1 MQKLLLF
8 LNRIPIAR
16 FVLLSLLLC
25 TGISG
30 VSLAQVNIFS
40 GVSATP
46 TSFSSSPSTT
56 VELNFTYKAGNGT
69 GNEISSFRFGHASSS
84 VTCGNTLVPD
94 NLSTF
99 TVSPILSDNIRT
111 FSSNYIYP
119 TNAPTGSR
127 IIVVQAMSGTT
138 VKATTCIPVTV
149 TPPVTPLSF
158 TTQTTN
164 VSCLGGNNG
173 SITVTPSGGTPPY
186 QYSIN
191 NGDYTNTS
199 NVFSGLTAG
208 EYSIKVKDNAGVES
222 TPSSVTVGTAVDAIN
237 PMAIAKNITVQLNA
251 AGTVTI
257 AAADVNNGST
267 DNCSIATIALD
278 KTTFNCSNLGAN
290 AVVLTVTDGSGN
302 QSTANAIV
310 TVEDKINP
318 TAIAKNITVEL
329 NAAGTVTISA
339 ADVNNGSTDNC
350 SIATITLDKTT
361 FDCSNLRGNAV
372 VLTVTD
378 GSGNQSTAN
387 ATVIV
392 KDRINPTAIAKNI
405 TVQLNAAGT
414 ATIAAADVN
423 NGSTDNCSV
432 QMIELDKTTFDCSN
446 LGANTVT
453 LTVTDGVGNQ
463 STTTA
468 TVTVEDKTNPTAIA
482 KNITVQLNA
491 AGTVTI
497 AAADVNNGSS
507 DNCSIATIALDKT
520 TFDCSNLGANA
531 VVLTVTDGSGN
542 QSTANAIVTVEDK
555 INPTAI
561 AKNITVEL
569 NAAGTVTIS
578 AADVNNGST
587 DNCSIATITLDK
599 TTFDC
604 SNLRGNAVVLTVTD
618 GSGNQS
624 TANATVIVKDRINPT
639 AIAKNITVQL
649 NAAGTVT
656 IAAADVNN
664 GSTDNC
670 SVQMIELDKTTF
682 DCSNLGANT
691 VTLTVTDGVGNQSTT
706 TATVTVEDKTNPT
719 AIAKN
724 ITVQL
729 NAAGTVTIAAA
740 DVNNGSTDNC
750 SIATIALDKTTFNC
764 SNLGANAVVLTV
776 TDGSGNQSTANAI
789 VTVEDKINP
798 TAIAKNITV
807 ELNAAGTVT
816 ISAADVNNGST
827 DNCSIATITLDK
839 TTFDCS
845 NLRGNAVV
853 LTVTDGSGNQSTA
866 NATVIVKDR
875 INPTAIA
882 KNITVQLNAA
892 GTVTIAA
899 ADVNNG
905 STDNCSIAMIELDKT
920 TFDCSNL
927 GNNTVTLTVTDGV
940 GNQST
945 TTAIVTVE
953 DKTNPTA
960 IAKNITVQLNA
971 AGTVTIAAADVN
983 NGSSDNCSVATLSL
997 SKSTFDCSNVGVNS
1011 IVLTVTDGSGNQST
1025 ANATVTVQDVTKPT
1039 VITKNIAVT
1048 LGIGGTVDITANDVD
1063 NGSSD
1068 ACGILTKS
1076 VSPSSFN
1083 AAGNYTVTLTVTDV
1097 NGNSDER
1104 TATVS
1109 VNRRATTLTY
1119 SGATNGQYSDPVVIQ
1134 ATLIDNLTN
1143 APISGKN
1150 ISFTLG
1156 TQSTSATTD
1165 GSGLAN
1171 SSITLNQAPGNYT
1184 VASAFA
1190 GDGIYGASSDSD
1202 PFTINKENAVAT
1214 YTGAMFASTANST
1227 SSTATVTLAA
1237 TIQDITAVTG
1247 NANYDANAGDIAK
1260 ATLQFVIDG
1269 TPLPPTPIGYV
1280 NSGDA
1285 MTGTATVNWT
1295 ADIQQNDSKQFTVL
1309 ILINGYY
1316 VGQDNVVITVS
1327 KPLNDF
1333 ITGGG
1338 YLNVTN
1344 SAGIKAGDNG
1354 TRNNFGFNVKYNKS
1368 GKNLQGNINTIV
1380 RRMEGGVMHYYQ
1392 VKGNVM
1398 TSLAVQPSTA
1408 GGTATFNGKASIQD
1422 ITDPLNVIAVD
1433 GNATLQVEMTD
1444 NGEPGSTDMIGIT
1457 VWNKSGGLWFASNWN
1472 GARTTQKILGGGNI
1486 KVSGGAINTRVAAEE
1501 VIPAEELALDVV
1513 IAPNPAANQVKVMLQ
1528 GWGQTRNVRLRLTD
1542 FTATSLGEWN
1552 VELNNG
1558 SGSTTLDLSSQP
1570 LGSYLIIAD
1579 GDQKRLTK
1587 KILKAGN

>member
-8 LNRIPIAR
+8 LNRIPIVR
-16 FVLLSLLLC
+16 FAFLLLLFG

-30 VSLAQVNIFS
+30 VSLAQNTFT
-40 GVSATP
+40 SATANP
-46 TSFSSSPSTT
+46 NSFTLGTPNAIMTIA
-56 VELNFTYKAGNGT
+56 FTYAANPGANT
-69 GNEISSFRFGHASSS
+69 VTSYRIGHASASS
-84 VTCGNTLVPD
+84 TCDNALLPS

-99 TVSPILSDNIRT
+99 GVASQTGTRDYL
-111 FSSNYIYP
+111 FIYTYP
-119 TNAPTGSR
+119 ANAPAGSR
-127 IIVVQAMSGTT
+127 VIVIQALNADNSVRG
-138 VKATTCIPVTV
+138 TTCIPITV
-149 TPPVTPLSF
+149 ISPVTPLSF

-164 VSCLGGNNG
+164 VSCLGGNDG
-173 SITVTPSGGTPPY
+173 SITVTASGGTSPY
-186 QYSIN
+186 QYSKD
-191 NGDYTNTS
+191 NGATYTTNS
-199 NVFSGLTAG
+199 NNVFSGLTAG
-208 EYSIKVKDNAGVES
+208 NYSIRVKDNAGVES
-222 TPSSVTVGTAVDAIN
+222 TPSIVTVGTAVDVTN
-237 PMAIAKNITVQLNA
+237 PTAIAKNITVQLNA

-267 DNCSIATIALD
+267 DNCSIATLALDKTTFDCSNLGANTVTLTVTDGSGNFSTVNATVTVEDKINPTAIAQNITVQLNAAGTVTIAAADVNNGSSDNCSVATIALD
-278 KTTFNCSNLGAN
+278 KTTFDCSNLGAN

-302 QSTANAIV
+302 QSTANATV

-350 SIATITLDKTT
+350 SIATLALDKTT
-361 FDCSNLRGNAV
+361 FDCSNVGVNSI

-378 GSGNQSTAN
+378 GSGNFSTAT
-387 ATVIV
+387 ATVTV
-392 KDRINPTAIAKNI
+392 EDKINPTAIAKNI

-414 ATIAAADVN
+414 VTIAAADVN

-446 LGANTVT
+446 LGNNTVT

-482 KNITVQLNA
+482 QNITVQLNAAGTVTIAAADVNNGSTDNCSVANIALDKTSFNCSNLGDNTVTLTVIDGVGNQSTTNATVTVEDKINPTASAKNITVQLNA

-497 AAADVNNGSS
+497 AAADVNNGST
-507 DNCSIATIALDKT
+507 DNCSIATLALDKT
-520 TFDCSNLGANA
+520 TFDCSNVGVNSI
-531 VVLTVTDGSGN
+531 VLTVTDGSGN
-542 QSTANAIVTVEDK
+542 FSTATATVTVEDK

-561 AKNITVEL
+561 AKNITVQLNAAGTVTIAAADVNNGSTDNCSIATLALDKTTFDCSNLGANTVTLTVTDGSGNFSTANATVTVEDKINPTAIAQNITVEL
-569 NAAGTVTIS
+569 NATGTVTIS

-656 IAAADVNN
+656 ITAADVNN

-670 SVQMIELDKTTF
+670 SIATLALSKTDF
-682 DCSNLGANT
+682 NCSNLGANT
-691 VTLTVTDGVGNQSTT
+691 VTLTVTDGSGNFSTVN
-706 TATVTVEDKTNPT
+706 ATVTVEDK
-719 AIAKN
+719 
-724 ITVQL
+724 
-729 NAAGTVTIAAA
+729 
-740 DVNNGSTDNC
+740 
-750 SIATIALDKTTFNC
+750 
-764 SNLGANAVVLTV
+764 
-776 TDGSGNQSTANAI
+776 
-789 VTVEDKINP
+789 
-798 TAIAKNITV
+798 
-807 ELNAAGTVT
+807 
-816 ISAADVNNGST
+816 
-827 DNCSIATITLDK
+827 
-839 TTFDCS
+839 
-845 NLRGNAVV
+845 
-853 LTVTDGSGNQSTA
+853 
-866 NATVIVKDR
+866 

-905 STDNCSIAMIELDKT
+905 ST
-920 TFDCSNL
+920 
-927 GNNTVTLTVTDGV
+927 
-940 GNQST
+940 
-945 TTAIVTVE
+945 
-953 DKTNPTA
+953 
-960 IAKNITVQLNA
+960 
-971 AGTVTIAAADVN
+971 
-983 NGSSDNCSVATLSL
+983 DNCSVATLSL

-1048 LGIGGTVDITANDVD
+1048 LGMGGTVDITANDVD

-1119 SGATNGQYSDPVVIQ
+1119 SGTANGQYSDPAIMQ

-1150 ISFTLG
+1150 ISFTLE

-1165 GSGLAN
+1165 GSGVAN

-1202 PFTINKENAVAT
+1202 PFAINKENAVAT

-1227 SSTATVTLAA
+1227 SSIATVTLAA
-1237 TIQDITAVTG
+1237 TIQDITAVNG
-1247 NANYDANAGDIAK
+1247 DANYDAYAGDIAK
-1260 ATLQFVIDG
+1260 ATFAFRIVEGNI
-1269 TPLPPTPIGYV
+1269 TIPATIGYV
-1280 NSGDA
+1280 TPGDTK
-1285 MTGTATVNWT
+1285 TGTATATFSANIGN
-1295 ADIQQNDSKQFTVL
+1295 ASSESYTVQL
-1309 ILINGYY
+1309 LINGYY
-1316 VGQDNVVITVS
+1316 TGQNYEVITVS

-1338 YLNVTN
+1338 YLILAS
-1344 SAGIKAGDNG
+1344 SAGVKAGDNG

-1392 VKGNVM
+1392 VKGNAM
-1398 TSLAVQPSTA
+1398 TSLAVQPTTA
-1408 GGTATFNGKASIQD
+1408 GGTATFNGKANIQD

-1472 GARTTQKILGGGNI
+1472 GAKTMQQTLGGGNL
-1486 KVSGGAINTRVAAEE
+1486 KASGGTAARVAAEE

-1587 KILKAGN
+1587 KVLKAGN